1 MINKLKSKNMK
12 KLKFYLMLLVMLIAT
27 SAKAEN
33 VKYLVFNSGG
43 EETVIALADEPVMTI
58 NEGILKV
65 TVAGVEKL
73 SADLSE
79 GLSYSFSETAPTAIQ
94 AALNEES
101 SRLEQGHVYIANAHE
116 GETVR
121 VFTVDG
127 KLVASQRISSEGTAD
142 IDLTALGKGL
152 YIVKSAKTSIKIMNK

>member
-1 MINKLKSKNMK
+1 MK
-12 KLKFYLMLLVMLIAT
+12 KIKIYLLLLVMLVAT
-27 SAKAEN
+27 GAKAEN
-33 VKYLVFNSGG
+33 VKYLVLNSGG

-58 NEGILKV
+58 NESTLKV
-65 TVAGVEKL
+65 TVAGVEEF

-79 GLSYSFSETAPTAIQ
+79 GLTYSFSETAPTAIQ
-94 AALNEES
+94 AVLNEES
-101 SRLEQGHVYIANAHE
+101 SRLLQGHVYIANAHE

-121 VFTVDG
+121 VFTIDG

-152 YIVKSAKTSIKIMNK
+152 YIVKSSKTSIKIMNK